1 MLYDIG
7 SASFSDARITTCKSS
22 PQRPTH
28 IFWFCSHL
36 ISLFLKKIQTEEFQI
51 FLTFFDKRKSCKK
64 CKETLNPTS
73 ERLILALQSC
83 HIPCCGVSVSSF
95 CVPLWSI
102 SSSGYAHIEV

>member
-22 PQRPTH
+22 PQKPTH

-36 ISLFLKKIQTEEFQI
+36 ISLFLKRIQTEDPHI
-51 FLTFFDKRKSCKK
+51 FLTFFNKKSCKK
-64 CKETLNPTS
+64 CKEILNSIS

-95 CVPLWSI
+95 CVPFWSI

>member
-36 ISLFLKKIQTEEFQI
+36 ISLFLKKIQTEDFQI

-73 ERLILALQSC
+73 ERLIQALQSC

>member
-22 PQRPTH
+22 SQRPTH

-36 ISLFLKKIQTEEFQI
+36 ISLFLKKIQTEDFQI

-64 CKETLNPTS
+64 CEETLNPTS
-73 ERLILALQSC
+73 ERLIQALQSC

-95 CVPLWSI
+95 CVPFWSI